1 MASNKQPE
9 KRVRLT
15 MEEKVQMHDFRE
27 KNPKMSFE
35 TIAKVF
41 TEKFG
46 KKVYSSVVERSYKL
60 VKGRKEK
67 GQSVDERDFEM
78 KRQNKPS
85 KRDFEAEMYSVI
97 NEKLLKSP
105 MTFEMIQDIGEK
117 LKTSPS
123 YTNIKSIQG
132 MKFSRN
138 WWRSYKKRYGLAY
151 GRRKGS
157 KTYFPVGD
165 IKAERER
172 LLLEMKPFKKGKIK
186 FYRV

>member
-1 MASNKQPE
+1 
-9 KRVRLT
+9 
-15 MEEKVQMHDFRE
+15 
-27 KNPKMSFE
+27 MSFA
-35 TIAKVF
+35 IAKIF

-46 KKVYSSVVERSYKL
+46 KKVHASVAERSHKM
-60 VKGRKEK
+60 VKGRIEK
-67 GQSVDERDFEM
+67 GQSVDERDFGM

-85 KRDFEAEMYSVI
+85 KRDFESEMYKII
-97 NEKLLKSP
+97 NAKLLKSP

-123 YTNIKSIQG
+123 YFNIKSIQE
-132 MKFSRN
+132 MKFSKN
-138 WWRSYKKRYGLAY
+138 WWQSFRKRHELAY

-172 LLLEMKPFKKGKIK
+172 LLLEMKPFKKGKI
-186 FYRV
+186 